1 VKILLTVHQFL
12 PDYFSG
18 TEILTYSVAKALQKR
33 GHEVVVFTGHPART
47 QMPDDDRFDQY
58 ETDGIKVYRFHHA
71 YVPMGE
77 QSTVT
82 ELEYDNQLTAT
93 YFVRLLGIEKPD
105 IIHFFHLSRLGGG
118 LIDATV
124 SAGIPAFSTP
134 TDFWSV
140 CPTSQLLLKDGS
152 VCGGPSEFG
161 GNCVRHVAELTRGPK
176 VQQLTRAIPQWA
188 FELATRLTAQG
199 HIPRYPLSTEV
210 AAMSRRRPFLVERLN
225 WLHQIISP
233 TALMTRVLTE
243 NGVDPNRIT
252 QSAYGIDMGAYDE
265 IPLSLLPN
273 QTITVGFI
281 GTLAK
286 HKGCHVLIEAFRTLP
301 PARAR
306 LKIYG
311 KPTDFPDYYAQLQQ
325 LAAGASNIEFCGSFP
340 NSDVAKVL
348 SGIDTLVV
356 PSLWYENTP
365 LVVYSALAAKRPV
378 IASNFAGLAEAVQ
391 HDVNGK
397 LFTPGDVQ
405 ALSEALGTIVSQPQT
420 LERLSR
426 ACRRPKSSDE
436 YCDELLALYKSC
448 RPPARADDHV
458 RRFTALEDRR
468 GYGSIAGWATVSF
481 GSPVEIRA
489 VIGSDVLATTRQ
501 LMPRPDVR
509 EGLRTSGIHVSSA
522 ALGFVLPVPTAFER
536 DQVSLELQ
544 SASGEVTTVT
554 LSGVAVGTSA
564 QIASG
569 CIVGIDAEKQPG

>member
-1 VKILLTVHQFL
+1 
-12 PDYFSG
+12 
-18 TEILTYSVAKALQKR
+18 
-33 GHEVVVFTGHPART
+33 
-47 QMPDDDRFDQY
+47 
-58 ETDGIKVYRFHHA
+58 
-71 YVPMGE
+71 
-77 QSTVT
+77 
-82 ELEYDNQLTAT
+82 
-93 YFVRLLGIEKPD
+93 
-105 IIHFFHLSRLGGG
+105 
-118 LIDATV
+118 
-124 SAGIPAFSTP
+124 
-134 TDFWSV
+134 
-140 CPTSQLLLKDGS
+140 
-152 VCGGPSEFG
+152 
-161 GNCVRHVAELTRGPK
+161 
-176 VQQLTRAIPQWA
+176 
-188 FELATRLTAQG
+188 
-199 HIPRYPLSTEV
+199 
-210 AAMSRRRPFLVERLN
+210 
-225 WLHQIISP
+225 
-233 TALMTRVLTE
+233 
-243 NGVDPNRIT
+243 
-252 QSAYGIDMGAYDE
+252 
-265 IPLSLLPN
+265 
-273 QTITVGFI
+273 
-281 GTLAK
+281 
-286 HKGCHVLIEAFRTLP
+286 
-301 PARAR
+301 
-306 LKIYG
+306 
-311 KPTDFPDYYAQLQQ
+311 
-325 LAAGASNIEFCGSFP
+325 
-340 NSDVAKVL
+340 
-348 SGIDTLVV
+348 LVV